1 MATKKPAP
9 FEKSKQD
16 KETSRFKEG
25 TKKEMAADKKQAK
38 RK

>member
-9 FEKSKQD
+9 FERSKKD
-16 KETSRFKEG
+16 AEKSRFKEG
-25 TKKEMAADKKQAK
+25 TKREESMDKKQAK